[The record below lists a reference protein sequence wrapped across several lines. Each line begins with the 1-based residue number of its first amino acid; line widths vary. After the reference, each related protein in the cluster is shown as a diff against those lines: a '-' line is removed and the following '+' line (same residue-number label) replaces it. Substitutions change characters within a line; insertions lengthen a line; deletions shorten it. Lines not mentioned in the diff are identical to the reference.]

1 MWYVFKVFSSNKP
14 DIEMWQ
20 IFDLYCEKFL
30 PEDRLIAELLLFL
43 RKSGSPKLMAL
54 SEFWP
59 EAQN

>member
-1 MWYVFKVFSSNKP
+1 VFKVFSSNKP

-54 SEFWP
+54 SEF
-59 EAQN
+59 